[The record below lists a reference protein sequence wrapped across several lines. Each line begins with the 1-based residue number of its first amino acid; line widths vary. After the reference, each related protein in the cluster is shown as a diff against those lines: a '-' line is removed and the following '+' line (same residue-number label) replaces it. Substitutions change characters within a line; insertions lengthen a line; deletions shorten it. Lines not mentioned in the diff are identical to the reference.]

1 MSGTGTPGER
11 WVVLFLLGALA
22 FSPPLLSIFSVDAM
36 IFGIPVLYVYLFAA
50 WGALIA
56 LAVIVAKRHHRPERA
71 ARRDP
76 KSAGD
81 IPPDGSTAD

>member
-1 MSGTGTPGER
+1 MSGNGTPGER
-11 WVVLFLLGALA
+11 WIVLFLLGALA

-36 IFGIPVLYVYLFAA
+36 IFGIPVLYVYLFVA

-56 LAVIVAKRHHRPERA
+56 LAVIVAKGLRRSERA

-76 KSAGD
+76 KSAGK
-81 IPPDGSTAD
+81 IPPGGSAAG